1 MKENRREYNFCRQ
14 MLFSCHWRYFWALFL
29 RRDSKLCDAELISKN
44 ITSWMFLHLA
54 IWVCRAK
61 ELGQI
66 EIIPYLQ
73 DGIVHV
79 WDSWLEKMNASRQR
93 CLLTHPPTAFFD
105 LASDIRTKE
114 NSCICTN
121 LSVCPAKYNKML
133 IIRGAWGNLF
143 DVQNARNT
151 LH

>member
-1 MKENRREYNFCRQ
+1 MVWKKTDGSTIFAVRCCFRVTGAISEHYSFVETLNF
-14 MLFSCHWRYFWALFL
+14 A
-29 RRDSKLCDAELISKN
+29 ISKN

-54 IWVCRAK
+54 IWVCRAL

-66 EIIPYLQ
+66 EIIPSLQ

-79 WDSWLEKMNASRQR
+79 WDSWLEKMNARRQR
-93 CLLTHPPTAFFD
+93 CLLPHPPTALFD

-114 NSCICTN
+114 NCCICTN

-133 IIRGAWGNLF
+133 MIRETLWRLL
-143 DVQNARNT
+143 DVQYARNT